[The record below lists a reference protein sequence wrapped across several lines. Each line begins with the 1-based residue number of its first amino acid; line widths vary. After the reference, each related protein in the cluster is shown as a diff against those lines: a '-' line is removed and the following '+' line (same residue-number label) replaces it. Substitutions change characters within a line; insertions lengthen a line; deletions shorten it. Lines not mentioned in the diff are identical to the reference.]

1 MGILVTK
8 LARRKGSDLTLELS
22 FLLSL
27 VVVLVEVVEKVEKL
41 DLGGL
46 EEQIGITRFEREW
59 GKRESKMG
67 LQWEVAI
74 GLQL

>member
-1 MGILVTK
+1 M
-8 LARRKGSDLTLELS
+8 
-22 FLLSL
+22 
-27 VVVLVEVVEKVEKL
+27 EVVEKVEKS

-46 EEQIGITRFEREW
+46 EEQIGITRFEIEW